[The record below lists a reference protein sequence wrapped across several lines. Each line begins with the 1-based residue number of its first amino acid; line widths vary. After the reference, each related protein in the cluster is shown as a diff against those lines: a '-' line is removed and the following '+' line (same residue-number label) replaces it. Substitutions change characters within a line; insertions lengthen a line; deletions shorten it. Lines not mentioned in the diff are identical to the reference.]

1 MGYGAVGERVVNS
14 ALRIEAA
21 PIYHIRTHRIH
32 SYLRD
37 ALHLP
42 VAPIWRS
49 LSIHGPYAMAMS
61 EAIQEMHWK
70 RKYKRHNDWFLNN

>member
-42 VAPIWRS
+42 VRTELAVFYPFTGICYGHVGSYSRDV
-49 LSIHGPYAMAMS
+49 LEKEI
-61 EAIQEMHWK
+61 
-70 RKYKRHNDWFLNN
+70 